1 MNFDA
6 STTYIGCIFSMSNA
20 AVKPLSFLECR
31 HMKSR
36 RRDSRATKRNKRR
49 SGRSCSQAGD
59 VTNVSWHNEVSELS
73 VRFSEQVNVYEF
85 SNTFWCL
92 FDQILQIVF
101 SVFWFGILV
110 PRPEKKAPHRNRGS
124 SAASRGAVWGAAWGG
139 SLLVCLIWLNDMKS
153 ILIFTSPVVVLTY
166 FDTFKHC
173 FCCFPFNVKN
183 VLHYATV
190 HFLTICSDQTGGS
203 WLEDHPARVPA
214 VPVVAVASN
223 RSSKG
228 TKRCQLEEWS
238 KPDCVCI
245 DVFLVYFRYF
255 MSFSYFRVSSWCS

>member
-1 MNFDA
+1 MRCQNCRSDFQNRWM
-6 STTYIGCIFSMSNA
+6 SMSS
-20 AVKPLSFLECR
+20 VILFGVS
-31 HMKSR
+31 SI
-36 RRDSRATKRNKRR
+36 
-49 SGRSCSQAGD
+49 RSCRS
-59 VTNVSWHNEVSELS
+59 
-73 VRFSEQVNVYEF
+73 FSL
-85 SNTFWCL
+85 C
-92 FDQILQIVF
+92 FDLA
-101 SVFWFGILV
+101 FWFPDQKRKHLT
-110 PRPEKKAPHRNRGS
+110 RNRGS

-166 FDTFKHC
+166 FDTFKHF
-173 FCCFPFNVKN
+173 FCCFPFNVKK
-183 VLHYATV
+183 VRHYATV

-228 TKRCQLEEWS
+228 TKRCQLEDWS
-238 KPDCVCI
+238 KPDWVCI

-255 MSFSYFRVSSWCS
+255 MSFSYFGVSSWCS